1 MEGETIYLKV
11 GKDIVRHIVEQF
23 PEYKNLVTGD
33 GTLFVK
39 MLKTIYGCVQASLLW
54 YKLLVQVLEGI
65 GFKVSE
71 VDRCVMRLI
80 IDGVIN
86 IILIYVDDL
95 LVFVTKAVVE
105 LILQTL
111 KNRFTWLTV
120 ELEEVNFSYLGMQ
133 LILSEQSIVIDMQYY
148 LQQILDNVSNLVR
161 KAIPGGRESPLN
173 LRVWIKK
180 NQSGI
185 ILYCKAS
192 IFSKKSSSGY
202 SHGSQFLVY
211 KSDKAYRRRYEEA
224 YVFARIF
231 TCYKN

>member
-1 MEGETIYLKV
+1 
-11 GKDIVRHIVEQF
+11 
-23 PEYKNLVTGD
+23 
-33 GTLFVK
+33 
-39 MLKTIYGCVQASLLW
+39 
-54 YKLLVQVLEGI
+54 
-65 GFKVSE
+65 
-71 VDRCVMRLI
+71 MRLI

-120 ELEEVNFSYLGMQ
+120 EREEVNFSYLGMQ